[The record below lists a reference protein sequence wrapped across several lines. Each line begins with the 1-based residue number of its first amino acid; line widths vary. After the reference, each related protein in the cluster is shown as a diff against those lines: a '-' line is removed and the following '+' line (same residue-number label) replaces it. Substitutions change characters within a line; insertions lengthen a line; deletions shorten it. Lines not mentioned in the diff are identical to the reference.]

1 VRRSFVACALAGCA
15 LAALGCRHRSA
26 PAQLPPAAPVAAK
39 PTRPPIPMRQPLPAL
54 AAGETYAYERGAA
67 RKLTVEA
74 ARAAGLLDVDLGDEW
89 APYILQDGGGEG
101 DLSKPNDYRETF
113 VALANDK
120 LSADGRQSAS
130 AGEQNF
136 LEVFGIPPTLS
147 VLAARVE
154 AEVSPAREACDDAV
168 DREGL
173 EQFTG
178 EVGFLDRDRSK
189 RDYEQALHDA
199 DWIAKET
206 ATRSAGVSMTPDA
219 VLAALREDPKARG
232 RVDRYLR
239 GKTRV
244 RAVRAAQARLVCEG
258 LLSPKSRYTPGAYDL
273 PTHEALA
280 TWERK
285 HDVFGW
291 GFLGG
296 ETLGMLLAPNRSLLL
311 DDLRRVLAERVADA
325 AGIVEDGSINQ
336 SRKRNPPTWRDAA
349 GASHPVPDLI
359 DDHVNALLTAI
370 GVQTPE
376 QAVAFLR
383 AHTAGLAGLHV
394 AFKAPSL
401 PEYYGDGKNM
411 DLSAEIDR
419 GDIWYDLPFDNRGKP
434 VVQRRDHYPHLTLF
448 VHWNGQ
454 KIPLCWWRTTIGSW
468 RSEMHEDGHEYFK
481 YKNSDIGPRVWKQIV
496 AAPVWIPPDG
506 TPAKDLLTRKVLDR
520 NVGPVTLVNTDV
532 MGPGFGSA
540 YGLVMGIHVD
550 PKRGNFDNQIR
561 THGSV
566 DYTSIARRFSHGCH
580 RLVNNRAVRL
590 YDFVLRH
597 RTFKRIGNVPLN
609 LKKRL
614 EVDGDVYH
622 YALKTRG
629 YYYELEDPVP
639 VNVLEGRIMGEV
651 KKPIV
656 AYVRK
661 PGVDYGPAPAV
672 GDAATSTAVASPGG
686 ESAPEIGP

>member
-1 VRRSFVACALAGCA
+1 MAWRALVAGALLAVGCHHRAGP
-15 LAALGCRHRSA
+15 SA
-26 PAQLPPAAPVAAK
+26 PPPAPPVVAK
-39 PTRPPIPMRQPLPAL
+39 PARPPIPKLAAVPAL
-54 AAGETYAYERGAA
+54 GAGETWAYDRGVA
-67 RKLTVEA
+67 RKMTLEA
-74 ARAAGLLDVDLGDEW
+74 ARAAGLLDVDLGDAW
-89 APYILQDGGGEG
+89 APFILQDGEG
-101 DLSKPNDYRETF
+101 DAAKPNDYRERF
-113 VALANDK
+113 VALAGDR
-120 LSADGRQSAS
+120 LTADGQSTS
-130 AGEQNF
+130 AGDDNF

-154 AEVSPAREACDDAV
+154 ADVAPAREACFDAV

-178 EVGFLDRDRSK
+178 DVGFLDRDRSK

-206 ATRSAGVSMTPDA
+206 AARSAGVSLAPEA
-219 VLAALREDPKARG
+219 VLAAVREDPKTRG

-239 GKTRV
+239 GRARV
-244 RAVRAAQARLVCEG
+244 RAVRAAQARLLCEG
-258 LLSPKSRYTPGAYDL
+258 LLSAKSRYTPGSYDL
-273 PTHEALA
+273 PTHEAMA

-285 HDVFGW
+285 HDIFGW
-291 GFLGG
+291 GLLGG
-296 ETLGMLLAPNRSLLL
+296 ETLGMLLSPTRSLLL

-336 SRKRNPPTWRDAA
+336 ARKRNPPTWRDAA
-349 GASHPVPDLI
+349 GAPHPVPDLI
-359 DDHVNALLTAI
+359 DDYVNALLIAI
-370 GVQTPE
+370 AVQTPE

-383 AHTAGLAGLHV
+383 AHKAGLSGLHV
-394 AFKAPSL
+394 AFKRPPL
-401 PEYYGDGKNM
+401 PAYYGDGKNM

-419 GDIWYDLPFDNRGKP
+419 GDVWYDLPFDGRGKP

-448 VHWNGQ
+448 VHWQGQ

-481 YKNSDIGPRVWKQIV
+481 YKNSDIGARVWKEIV

-532 MGPGFGSA
+532 MGPGYGSA

-550 PKRGNFDNQIR
+550 PKRGDFDNQIR

-597 RTFKRIGNVPLN
+597 RAFKRIGNVPLN

-629 YYYELEDPVP
+629 YYYELTEPVP

-656 AYVRK
+656 AFVRK

-672 GDAATSTAVASPGG
+672 GDAAASTAVASRRRRERAGDRTLSP
-686 ESAPEIGP
+686 APAR

>member
-1 VRRSFVACALAGCA
+1 
-15 LAALGCRHRSA
+15 
-26 PAQLPPAAPVAAK
+26 
-39 PTRPPIPMRQPLPAL
+39 
-54 AAGETYAYERGAA
+54 
-67 RKLTVEA
+67 
-74 ARAAGLLDVDLGDEW
+74 
-89 APYILQDGGGEG
+89 
-101 DLSKPNDYRETF
+101 
-113 VALANDK
+113 
-120 LSADGRQSAS
+120 
-130 AGEQNF
+130 
-136 LEVFGIPPTLS
+136 
-147 VLAARVE
+147 
-154 AEVSPAREACDDAV
+154 
-168 DREGL
+168 
-173 EQFTG
+173 
-178 EVGFLDRDRSK
+178 
-189 RDYEQALHDA
+189 
-199 DWIAKET
+199 
-206 ATRSAGVSMTPDA
+206 
-219 VLAALREDPKARG
+219 
-232 RVDRYLR
+232 
-239 GKTRV
+239 
-244 RAVRAAQARLVCEG
+244 
-258 LLSPKSRYTPGAYDL
+258 
-273 PTHEALA
+273 
-280 TWERK
+280 
-285 HDVFGW
+285 
-291 GFLGG
+291 
-296 ETLGMLLAPNRSLLL
+296 MLLAPNRSLLL
-311 DDLRRVLAERVADA
+311 DDLRRMLAERVADA

-336 SRKRNPPTWRDAA
+336 ARKRNPPTWRDAA
-349 GASHPVPDLI
+349 GVPHPVPDLI
-359 DDHVNALLTAI
+359 EDHVNALLTAI

-376 QAVAFLR
+376 QAIAFLR
-383 AHTAGLAGLHV
+383 AHKAGLAGLHV
-394 AFKAPSL
+394 AFKAPAL

-419 GDIWYDLPFDNRGKP
+419 GDIWYDLPFDGRGKP

-448 VHWNGQ
+448 VRWNGQ

-532 MGPGFGSA
+532 MGPGYGSA

-550 PKRGNFDNQIR
+550 PKRGGFDNQIR

-597 RTFKRIGNVPLN
+597 RAFKRIGNVPLN

-622 YALKTRG
+622 YAIKTRG
-629 YYYELEDPVP
+629 YYYELADPVP
-639 VNVLEGRIMGEV
+639 VNVLEGRIMGQV

-672 GDAATSTAVASPGG
+672 GDAAASTAIASPGG
-686 ESAPEIGP
+686 ETAPEIGP